1 MGGRR
6 GALPWTWILAVAT
19 GLGVFSTLLA
29 AQLTVVSKGGA
40 SPPWFTLATL
50 NFAYWYAWALFTPP
64 IIWLAR
70 QFRFERQIWRK
81 SLPVHLVGTILF
93 TVGHVAAM
101 TSVRWWLWLGEPQ
114 GGFSW
119 TKYFNMTLL
128 QYFDWEMITYWAIV
142 GLSLAAIYYHE
153 SQERALKTSQLETRL
168 VEAQLHT
175 LQRQLQPHF
184 LFNTLHAISALM
196 HRDVDQADRMI
207 TRLGELLRMTLEKV
221 GVAEV
226 RVRDEIEFLE
236 KYLQIEQTRFQ
247 DRLAVNFEVQ
257 PETLDAR
264 VPTLVLQPL
273 VENAIK
279 HGISPRPG
287 RGTID
292 IRVRREGETLRM
304 EVRDNGGGL
313 SFDALTAMQ
322 KGVGLSNTHARLKHH
337 YGIDY
342 RFEFCREPGGLTVR
356 VVIPFRVDG
365 QAAAH
370 VAGAA

>member
-19 GLGVFSTLLA
+19 AFSAFSTLMA
-29 AQLTVVSKGGA
+29 AQLTVFSKGA
-40 SPPWFTLATL
+40 SPDWFTLATL
-50 NFAYWYAWALFTPP
+50 NFTYWYAWALFTPA
-64 IIWLAR
+64 IVWLAR
-70 QFRFERQIWRK
+70 QFRFERQAWRK
-81 SLPVHLVGTILF
+81 SLPVHLAGTTVF
-93 TVGHVAAM
+93 TIAHVAVM
-101 TSVRWWLWLGEPQ
+101 TSVRWWLWLGEPMGTFVWPQ
-114 GGFSW
+114 SF
-119 TKYFNMTLL
+119 KMTLL
-128 QYFDWEMITYWAIV
+128 QYFDWASITYWAIV
-142 GLSLAAIYYHE
+142 GLSLSAIYYHE
-153 SQERALKTSQLETRL
+153 SQDRALKASQLETRL

-184 LFNTLHAISALM
+184 LFNTLHAISTLM
-196 HRDVDQADRMI
+196 HKDVDQAERMI
-207 TRLGELLRMTLEKV
+207 TRLGDLLRLTLEKV

-236 KYLQIEQTRFQ
+236 KYLLIEQTRFQ

-264 VPTLVLQPL
+264 VPTLLLQPL

-292 IRVRREGETLRM
+292 IRVRREDDRLRM

-313 SFDALTAMQ
+313 SFDAFTAME

-342 RFEFCREPGGLTVR
+342 RFEFCREPGGLIVR
-356 VVIPFRVDG
+356 VVIPFRVNAP
-365 QAAAH
+365 AARA
-370 VAGAA
+370 AGAA

>member
-6 GALPWTWILAVAT
+6 GAVPWTWILTIAT
-19 GLGVFSTLLA
+19 ALSAFSTLLA
-29 AQLTVVSKGGA
+29 AQLTVASKGA
-40 SPPWFTLATL
+40 SPPWFSLATL
-50 NFAYWYAWALFTPP
+50 NFTYWYAWALFTPA

-70 QFRFERQIWRK
+70 RFRFERQAWHT
-81 SLPVHLVGTILF
+81 SLPVHLVGTTAF
-93 TVGHVAAM
+93 TVAHVGVM
-101 TSVRWWLWLGEPQ
+101 TSVRWWLWLGEPKGAFIWPQ
-114 GGFSW
+114 
-119 TKYFNMTLL
+119 YFKMTLL
-128 QYFDWEMITYWAIV
+128 QYFDWASITYWAIV
-142 GLSLAAIYYHE
+142 GLSLAATYYHE
-153 SQERALKTSQLETRL
+153 SQDRALKASQLETRL

-196 HRDVDQADRMI
+196 HKDVDQADRMI
-207 TRLGELLRMTLEKV
+207 TRLGELLRLTLEKV

-257 PETLDAR
+257 PETLDAK
-264 VPTLVLQPL
+264 VPTLLLQPL

-287 RGTID
+287 QGTID
-292 IRVRREGETLRM
+292 IRVRREGDTLRM

-313 SFDALTAMQ
+313 SFDALTALQ

-356 VVIPFRVDG
+356 VVIPFRVNG
-365 QAAAH
+365 QTAAH